1 MKINFFSEKKKAK
14 HISKKLKNKLSQI
27 LLNGKYTNGPNVEK
41 LEENCKKYFK
51 SKYAIAVNSGTSA
64 LHLVLLSLN
73 IKKDDEIIVPS
84 ITFIA
89 SAAAI
94 SYVGAKAILA
104 DINYND
110 WLIDTNKIEKLIT
123 KNTKAIMI
131 VHLHGLMCDMDKIRK
146 IAKKNKIKIIE
157 DAAQAHGSKYKN
169 NNPGYYSDAAT
180 LSFYPTKNLGAIG
193 EGGLILTN
201 NKMIYQKTKRMRAW
215 SHKKFNFYEL
225 SFNYRMS
232 EFIAASLNIKI
243 KYLDSDIKKRIKI
256 ANLYKKNLKIKT
268 FSNFNSK
275 IKIHSYHIFAIRIN
289 KDRRKFVLDYL
300 NKKGIQTNIHYPYS
314 LSELIFFK
322 KNNIKN
328 KTPNSNIINR
338 ELLSLPIYPELEKN
352 EILYICKIFNSIEG
366 NLVGGKGLE
375 PLTPSV

>member
-1 MKINFFSEKKKAK
+1 
-14 HISKKLKNKLSQI
+14 
-27 LLNGKYTNGPNVEK
+27 
-41 LEENCKKYFK
+41 
-51 SKYAIAVNSGTSA
+51 
-64 LHLVLLSLN
+64 
-73 IKKDDEIIVPS
+73 
-84 ITFIA
+84 
-89 SAAAI
+89 
-94 SYVGAKAILA
+94 
-104 DINYND
+104 
-110 WLIDTNKIEKLIT
+110 
-123 KNTKAIMI
+123 
-131 VHLHGLMCDMDKIRK
+131 
-146 IAKKNKIKIIE
+146 
-157 DAAQAHGSKYKN
+157 
-169 NNPGYYSDAAT
+169 
-180 LSFYPTKNLGAIG
+180 
-193 EGGLILTN
+193 
-201 NKMIYQKTKRMRAW
+201 
-215 SHKKFNFYEL
+215 
-225 SFNYRMS
+225 MS

-243 KYLDSDIKKRIKI
+243 KYLNSDIKKRIKI

-338 ELLSLPIYPELEKN
+338 ELLSLPIYPELKKN